1 MKNAK
6 QTATTP
12 APAQAAPAEQTT
24 ATQPPTA
31 QAAPAESNDVKRIA
45 NKTGLSEQA
54 IIDALNKKPVP
65 ITVVQAIAE
74 QTGIPYIVTIHSI
87 PEQIPEAEGKHE
99 PTFKES
105 EVERIIHRI
114 LKHVIAEAVAIVKD
128 PEDFLDLVNTIS
140 YLWNYDSVEFGKDK
154 QYRAVKTIEEK

>member
-24 ATQPPTA
+24 ATQP
-31 QAAPAESNDVKRIA
+31 QSAESNDVKRIA

-87 PEQIPEAEGKHE
+87 PEQIPEAEGNHE
-99 PTFKES
+99 PTFTES

-114 LKHVIAEAVAIVKD
+114 LKHVIAEAVAIVKN

-154 QYRAVKTIEEK
+154 QYKAVRTIEEM